1 MSGAAAQ
8 GPAGQQMEVK
18 LENPSGNHVPPQSA
32 TRKKP
37 AREVTRQ
44 HGPPVCRASRGDSAG
59 KTLPAAQK
67 TRVPSLGQQD
77 ALEMEMATHSSFL
90 AWEILWTEEP
100 GRLHS
105 SPKSWT

>member
-59 KTLPAAQK
+59 KTPPAAQK

-77 ALEMEMATHSSFL
+77 ALEMEMATHSSLL
-90 AWEILWTEEP
+90 AWESPWTERP
-100 GRLHS
+100 QRLQPTGS
-105 SPKSWT
+105 SN